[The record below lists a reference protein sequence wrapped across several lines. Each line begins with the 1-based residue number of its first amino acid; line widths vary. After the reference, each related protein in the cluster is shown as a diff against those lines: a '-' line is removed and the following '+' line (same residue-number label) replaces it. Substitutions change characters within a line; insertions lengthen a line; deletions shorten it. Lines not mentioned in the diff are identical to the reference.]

1 MFNNKE
7 EQLPYKKMTLT
18 GKGQVAVTPDVA
30 IVRLGVQTTGDN
42 VTTAQAENAR
52 ISQQMINSLKQL
64 GISEIKTVQYQIEK
78 IFDYENGNRI
88 DRGYMVRNI
97 FELRIMDLNLVGVA
111 IDTAVYN
118 GANVVEFINFDVN
131 DAELYYQQAL
141 NLAVKNAFQKAK
153 SISSSLRI
161 MFDPVPIRITEV
173 SNQPIPL
180 SPTIALR
187 EGAFATPIE
196 PGSKQI
202 EANVIVEFTY

>member
-18 GKGQVAVTPDVA
+18 GKGQVAVNPDVA

-52 ISQQMINSLKQL
+52 ISQQVINSLKQL
-64 GISEIKTVQYQIEK
+64 GISDIKTVQYQIEK
-78 IFDYENGNRI
+78 IIDYENGNRI

-97 FELRIMDLNLVGVA
+97 FELRIMDMNLVGVA

-131 DAELYYQQAL
+131 DTELYYQQAL

-161 MFDPVPIRITEV
+161 MFDPIPIRITEV
-173 SNQPIPL
+173 SNQPIPF